1 MFMLGA
7 AVGDFNRPHHTP
19 VFNIDE
25 STLPLG
31 AAVLADVTCQLLAE
45 KEKPQNPRQVQRES
59 CKELNV
65 YVSLLQRNHNYRNLW
80 FARVVSN
87 LGDWFNLLASA
98 SLIARLTDSGAAISL
113 LFLVRFLPLFFMS
126 PFAGVIADHFDRRK
140 VLIATNLLRAATV
153 AALVLV
159 DRPDRIWL
167 LYVLTALQFVFS
179 AIFAPAETALIPSVV
194 EEDDLITANALDSLT
209 WSTMLAFGA
218 MLGGLAAAFFGVIV
232 AFLLDAIS
240 FLISA
245 WFVSRVHVAEKAGI
259 GGTAA
264 EAHDIKSGMFA
275 FVEGMRYLWGEP
287 VILGIALA
295 KAGGSLVWGGINVVE
310 VPLAERVFPFM
321 GNGALTLGILYA
333 CTGIGTGIGPLLMRR
348 WLGDSKP
355 AQMRAIQIGF
365 GALALG
371 ILGLALAPSLPW
383 VLAAT
388 VVRAVGSGGVW
399 VFSTVLLQQLLP
411 DHVRGRV
418 FAFEFAALT
427 FTQAIGTLWAG
438 YATDQLGVS
447 LQQVCLM
454 AGIAGIATWALWLIF
469 QTRVQKTVSLAK
481 EPVT

>member
-1 MFMLGA
+1 M
-7 AVGDFNRPHHTP
+7 
-19 VFNIDE
+19 
-25 STLPLG
+25 
-31 AAVLADVTCQLLAE
+31 
-45 KEKPQNPRQVQRES
+45 
-59 CKELNV
+59 NV
-65 YVSLLQRNHNYRNLW
+65 YIGLLQRNHNYRNLW

-179 AIFAPAETALIPSVV
+179 AICTPAETALIPSVV

-275 FVEGMRYLWGEP
+275 FVEGIRYLAGEP

-365 GALALG
+365 GALTLG

-438 YATDQLGVS
+438 YATDQLGLS
-447 LQQVCLM
+447 IQQICLI

>member
-1 MFMLGA
+1 
-7 AVGDFNRPHHTP
+7 
-19 VFNIDE
+19 
-25 STLPLG
+25 
-31 AAVLADVTCQLLAE
+31 
-45 KEKPQNPRQVQRES
+45 
-59 CKELNV
+59 LNV

-179 AIFAPAETALIPSVV
+179 AIFTPAETALIPSVV

-321 GNGALTLGILYA
+321 GNGSLTLGILYA

-481 EPVT
+481 ETVT

>member
-1 MFMLGA
+1 M
-7 AVGDFNRPHHTP
+7 
-19 VFNIDE
+19 
-25 STLPLG
+25 
-31 AAVLADVTCQLLAE
+31 
-45 KEKPQNPRQVQRES
+45 
-59 CKELNV
+59 NV
-65 YVSLLQRNHNYRNLW
+65 YVGLLRRNHNYRNLW

-98 SLIARLTDSGAAISL
+98 SLIARLTDSGAAVSL

-179 AIFAPAETALIPSVV
+179 AIFTPAETALIPSVV

-275 FVEGMRYLWGEP
+275 FVEGMRYLAGEP

-310 VPLAERVFPFM
+310 IPLAERVFPFM
-321 GNGALTLGILYA
+321 GNGSLTLGILYA

-388 VVRAVGSGGVW
+388 AVRAVGSGGVW

-438 YATDQLGVS
+438 YATDELGLS
-447 LQQVCLM
+447 LQQVCLI

-469 QTRVQKTVSLAK
+469 QTRVQKTVTLAK
-481 EPVT
+481 ESVI

>member
-1 MFMLGA
+1 M
-7 AVGDFNRPHHTP
+7 
-19 VFNIDE
+19 
-25 STLPLG
+25 
-31 AAVLADVTCQLLAE
+31 
-45 KEKPQNPRQVQRES
+45 
-59 CKELNV
+59 NV
-65 YVSLLQRNHNYRNLW
+65 YVSLLQRNRNYRNLW

-98 SLIARLTDSGAAISL
+98 SLIARLTDSGAAVSL

-159 DRPDRIWL
+159 DRPERIWL

-179 AIFAPAETALIPSVV
+179 AIFTPAETALIPSVV

-232 AFLLDAIS
+232 AFLLDAVS

-245 WFVSRVHVAEKAGI
+245 WFVSRVRVQEKAGI
-259 GGTAA
+259 SGAAA
-264 EAHDIKSGMFA
+264 EAHDVKSGMFA

-287 VILGIALA
+287 VILGIAFA

-310 VPLAERVFPFM
+310 IPLAERIFPFM

-383 VLAAT
+383 VLGAT

-438 YATDQLGVS
+438 YATDQLGLSV
-447 LQQVCLM
+447 QQICLI